1 MGVSEKRV
9 CCTKNSIL
17 SELPYANVDII
28 RAHGQFN
35 NMLNSGLP
43 TKKYLDKLHSIYD
56 LDLFCLNTEP
66 KLNPDRN
73 LSMQQIRCKYFS
85 PYSFS
90 TFKKSQTESENQSP
104 FSILHTNVRS
114 LRRNIDNL
122 QVHLLDELDYQFSV
136 IGITETKITNSSGLD
151 FNARLSN
158 YQFEYVPTPLSCG
171 GVGMYINNC
180 LKFKVLERTSKEAFQ
195 ALWIEI
201 ESPKS
206 KNIVCGVIYR
216 QHNDPEQFL
225 QYLDMTL
232 EKLSSSDKAVYLMG
246 DFNID
251 LLKCEISDY
260 SHNFLL
266 SLQCYSFFPVIDKPT
281 RVYKNSATLIDNIF
295 VNRFDHK
302 ISGGNIVSDIS
313 DHYSQFCFIHSLTPK
328 NLTTKCKIRDYSNF
342 SEECFIYDVSETDWN
357 SLMANGSVDKC
368 FSSFYNKLN
377 KLINKHAPFKTLS
390 KRKAKQF
397 SKPWIT
403 KGLRKSIKIK
413 NRLFYSGDILKY
425 KLYRNRIV
433 SLSRLSKRLHYEAYF
448 TANLKNMKKTWEGI
462 NELLNRQ
469 RNRKQ
474 VSTLQ
479 RPNNSGVTQNPAE
492 ITNIF
497 NHYFASIGPRLARNI
512 PSPRKNFQDY
522 LAGTN
527 YYKSL
532 FFDPVSASEVD
543 MEILATPSNKVYGL
557 YSCPV
562 HLLKSVRH
570 SLSPLLAALMNKS
583 ISTGIYPHLLKHAKV
598 IPVYKTGDETDP
610 CNYRP
615 ISLLSVFNRLFEK
628 LMYKRLRSY
637 CEKNGIF
644 FSSQYG
650 FRDNC
655 STQHAILDILNKIQS
670 KIDAKLFSC
679 GIFIDLKKAFD
690 TVDHSILLHKLN
702 HYGVRGIINTWFSS
716 YLSKRSQSTQIGST
730 VSNKEEIVCGVP
742 QGSVLGPLLFLI
754 YVNDIYRC
762 SQIFDFYLFA
772 DDTNLLYSNK
782 DLKDLETVVND
793 ELIKVGDWLDANKL
807 SLNTSKSNFVI
818 FHPYQH
824 KPDCTIQLEIYNND
838 LKESVPLEQKTFVK
852 YLGILIDNNLSWKYH
867 IDYISSKVSKGI
879 GMIARLRHLVPFATL
894 LNIYRSLIEPYISYG
909 LIAWGQAANIH
920 LNKILILQKCA
931 LRLMYFADSKAHSA
945 PLFVHSRI
953 LPVTMLYYLLVSSMM
968 HDINNHRV
976 PSNISMLFTHSEQVH
991 HHFTRF
997 SAAGNLYV
1005 KTSRT
1010 NQLLFSFARI
1020 GVRVWN
1026 SIPMKLRIKNRTPF
1040 KRELKNR
1047 LLKLMEIEEMN
1058 VDLRCTEICK
1068 HLSAS

>member
-151 FNARLSN
+151 FDARLSN

-206 KNIVCGVIYR
+206 KNIACGVIYR

-342 SEECFIYDVSETDWN
+342 SEECFINDVSETDWN

-479 RPNNSGVTQNPAE
+479 RPNNSGATQNPAE

-527 YYKSL
+527 YYKSF
-532 FFDPVSASEVD
+532 FFDPVSSSEVD

-679 GIFIDLKKAFD
+679 GIFIDLKKGFD

-716 YLSKRSQSTQIGST
+716 HLSKRSQSTQIGST

-852 YLGILIDNNLSWKYH
+852 YLGILIANNLSWKYH

-920 LNKILILQKCA
+920 LNKILILQKRA

-1047 LLKLMEIEEMN
+1047 LFKLMEIEEMN

>member
-1 MGVSEKRV
+1 M
-9 CCTKNSIL
+9 
-17 SELPYANVDII
+17 
-28 RAHGQFN
+28 
-35 NMLNSGLP
+35 
-43 TKKYLDKLHSIYD
+43 
-56 LDLFCLNTEP
+56 
-66 KLNPDRN
+66 
-73 LSMQQIRCKYFS
+73 CK
-85 PYSFS
+85 
-90 TFKKSQTESENQSP
+90 
-104 FSILHTNVRS
+104 TN
-114 LRRNIDNL
+114 
-122 QVHLLDELDYQFSV
+122 
-136 IGITETKITNSSGLD
+136 
-151 FNARLSN
+151 
-158 YQFEYVPTPLSCG
+158 
-171 GVGMYINNC
+171 
-180 LKFKVLERTSKEAFQ
+180 TSKFQ
-195 ALWIEI
+195 FYA
-201 ESPKS
+201 
-206 KNIVCGVIYR
+206 
-216 QHNDPEQFL
+216 
-225 QYLDMTL
+225 
-232 EKLSSSDKAVYLMG
+232 
-246 DFNID
+246 
-251 LLKCEISDY
+251 KC
-260 SHNFLL
+260 
-266 SLQCYSFFPVIDKPT
+266 
-281 RVYKNSATLIDNIF
+281 
-295 VNRFDHK
+295 
-302 ISGGNIVSDIS
+302 
-313 DHYSQFCFIHSLTPK
+313 
-328 NLTTKCKIRDYSNF
+328 
-342 SEECFIYDVSETDWN
+342 
-357 SLMANGSVDKC
+357 
-368 FSSFYNKLN
+368 
-377 KLINKHAPFKTLS
+377 
-390 KRKAKQF
+390 
-397 SKPWIT
+397 
-403 KGLRKSIKIK
+403 
-413 NRLFYSGDILKY
+413 
-425 KLYRNRIV
+425 
-433 SLSRLSKRLHYEAYF
+433 
-448 TANLKNMKKTWEGI
+448 
-462 NELLNRQ
+462 
-469 RNRKQ
+469 
-474 VSTLQ
+474 
-479 RPNNSGVTQNPAE
+479 PNNSGVTQNPAE

-512 PSPRKNFQDY
+512 PSPRKNVQDY

-527 YYKSL
+527 YYKSF
-532 FFDPVSASEVD
+532 FFDPVSSSEVD

-610 CNYRP
+610 CNDRP

-690 TVDHSILLHKLN
+690 TVDHSILLQKLN

-730 VSNKEEIVCGVP
+730 VSNKEEMVCGVP

-807 SLNTSKSNFVI
+807 SLNTSKSNFFI

-824 KPDCTIQLEIYNND
+824 KPECTIQLEIYNND

-920 LNKILILQKCA
+920 LNKILILQKRA
-931 LRLMYFADSKAHSA
+931 LRLMCFADSKAHSA

-1010 NQLLFSFARI
+1010 NQLLFFFARI

-1058 VDLRCTEICK
+1058 VDLRCTKICK

>member
-1 MGVSEKRV
+1 
-9 CCTKNSIL
+9 
-17 SELPYANVDII
+17 
-28 RAHGQFN
+28 
-35 NMLNSGLP
+35 
-43 TKKYLDKLHSIYD
+43 
-56 LDLFCLNTEP
+56 
-66 KLNPDRN
+66 
-73 LSMQQIRCKYFS
+73 
-85 PYSFS
+85 
-90 TFKKSQTESENQSP
+90 
-104 FSILHTNVRS
+104 
-114 LRRNIDNL
+114 
-122 QVHLLDELDYQFSV
+122 
-136 IGITETKITNSSGLD
+136 
-151 FNARLSN
+151 
-158 YQFEYVPTPLSCG
+158 
-171 GVGMYINNC
+171 
-180 LKFKVLERTSKEAFQ
+180 
-195 ALWIEI
+195 
-201 ESPKS
+201 
-206 KNIVCGVIYR
+206 
-216 QHNDPEQFL
+216 
-225 QYLDMTL
+225 MTL

-302 ISGGNIVSDIS
+302 ISGGNMVSDIS

-328 NLTTKCKIRDYSNF
+328 NFTTKCKIRDYSNF
-342 SEECFIYDVSETDWN
+342 SEECFINDVSETDWN

-368 FSSFYNKLN
+368 SSSFYNKLN

-413 NRLFYSGDILKY
+413 NRLFYSGDILRY

-433 SLSRLSKRLHYEAYF
+433 SLSCLGKRLHYEAYF
-448 TANLKNMKKTWEGI
+448 IANLKNMKKTWEGI

-527 YYKSL
+527 YYKSF
-532 FFDPVSASEVD
+532 FFDPVSSSEVD

-793 ELIKVGDWLDANKL
+793 KLIKVGDWLDANKL

-920 LNKILILQKCA
+920 LNKILIL
-931 LRLMYFADSKAHSA
+931 
-945 PLFVHSRI
+945 
-953 LPVTMLYYLLVSSMM
+953 
-968 HDINNHRV
+968 
-976 PSNISMLFTHSEQVH
+976 
-991 HHFTRF
+991 
-997 SAAGNLYV
+997 
-1005 KTSRT
+1005 
-1010 NQLLFSFARI
+1010 
-1020 GVRVWN
+1020 
-1026 SIPMKLRIKNRTPF
+1026 
-1040 KRELKNR
+1040 
-1047 LLKLMEIEEMN
+1047 
-1058 VDLRCTEICK
+1058 
-1068 HLSAS
+1068 

>member
-9 CCTKNSIL
+9 CCNKNSIL

-122 QVHLLDELDYQFSV
+122 QVHLLDELDYRFSV

-180 LKFKVLERTSKEAFQ
+180 LKFRVLERTSKEAFQ

-216 QHNDPEQFL
+216 QHKDPEQFL

-527 YYKSL
+527 YYKSF
-532 FFDPVSASEVD
+532 FFDLVSASEVD

-920 LNKILILQKCA
+920 LNKILILQKRA

-976 PSNISMLFTHSEQVH
+976 PSNISMLFTRSEQVH